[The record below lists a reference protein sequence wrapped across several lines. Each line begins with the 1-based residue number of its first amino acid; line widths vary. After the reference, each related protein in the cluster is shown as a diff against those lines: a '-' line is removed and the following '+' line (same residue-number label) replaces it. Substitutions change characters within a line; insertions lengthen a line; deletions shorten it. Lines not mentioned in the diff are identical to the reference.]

1 MDMPRMQVQTTKGLL
16 GLSTTKP
23 VQRIEQRPATLSIKQ
38 PKAVQTFRTTK
49 SQLHID
55 TTQARADVD
64 LKSSMMRWEEV
75 ASYSRQSVSEG
86 TARRASEGSEMMRI
100 ENGGNAFAAIAQ
112 RSGRQMKEL
121 GIKFIPSYGSVKV
134 DYVPGK
140 VDIQTEQQKP
150 IISAQIIKAT
160 HDYTPGK
167 VTAEM
172 IQYPSIDISW

>member
-1 MDMPRMQVQTTKGLL
+1 MEMPRLNVQTTKGLL

-23 VQRIEQRPATLSIKQ
+23 VQRIEQRPATLSIEQ
-38 PKAVQTFRTTK
+38 PKAVQTFRTNK
-49 SQLHID
+49 PQLHID

-75 ASYSRQSVSEG
+75 ASYSRQSLAEG
-86 TARRASEGSEMMRI
+86 MGRRASEGSEMMRI

-112 RSGRQMKEL
+112 RSGRQMKAL
-121 GIKFIPSYGSVKV
+121 GIKFIPSYGSVKINFT
-134 DYVPGK
+134 PGR
-140 VDIQTEQQKP
+140 VEIQSEQQKP
-150 IISAQIIKAT
+150 IISAQIHKPT
-160 HDYTPGK
+160 HDYIPGK

>member
-1 MDMPRMQVQTTKGLL
+1 MPKLNVQTTKGLL

-23 VQRIEQRPATLSIKQ
+23 VQHIEQRPATLSIEQ
-38 PKAVQTFRTTK
+38 PKAVQTFQTTK
-49 SQLHID
+49 PQLQID

-75 ASYSRQSVSEG
+75 ASYSRQTISEG

-100 ENGGNAFAAIAQ
+100 ENGGNAFASIAQ
-112 RSGRQMKEL
+112 RSGRQMKTL

-134 DYVPGK
+134 NFTPGK
-140 VDIQTEQQKP
+140 VDIQSEQQKA
-150 IISAQIIKAT
+150 IISAQINKPT

-167 VTAEM
+167 VAAEM